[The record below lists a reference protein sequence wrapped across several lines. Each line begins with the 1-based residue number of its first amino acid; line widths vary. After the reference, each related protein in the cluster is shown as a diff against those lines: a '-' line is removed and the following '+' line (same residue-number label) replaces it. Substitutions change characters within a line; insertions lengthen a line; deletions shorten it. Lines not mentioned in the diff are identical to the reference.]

1 MCNGLMEVYLMQA
14 SNRMSEVMKTMA
26 VITVFFM
33 PLSFLAGIYGM
44 NFERD
49 VGNMPGARLEVR
61 LRLLLVPGRGDRGRA
76 VAVAEAQAL
85 DLTAS

>member
-1 MCNGLMEVYLMQA
+1 MCNGLMEVYLMQS

-33 PLSFLAGIYGM
+33 PLSFLTGIYGM

-49 VGNMPGARLEVR
+49 VGNMPELGWKYGYVFFWCIAVTIVGSLFWW
-61 LRLLLVPGRGDRGRA
+61 LRRKRWL
-76 VAVAEAQAL
+76 
-85 DLTAS
+85 